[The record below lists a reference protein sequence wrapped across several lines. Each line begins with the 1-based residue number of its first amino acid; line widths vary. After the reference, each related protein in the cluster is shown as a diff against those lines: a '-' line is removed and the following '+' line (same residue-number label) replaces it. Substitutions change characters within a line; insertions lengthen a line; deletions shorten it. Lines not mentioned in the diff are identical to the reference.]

1 MTTPPPSTALGPL
14 DAPGWRGPEHKGHYE
29 AWYLTFHVPRP
40 TSSSADRGVWLRYTL
55 HIDPRGRGH
64 AGLWGFVFERGQPG
78 LVVRDRLALGAWS
91 FHDGAVRVGEALLD
105 GGRCRG
111 RIGERLAW
119 DLTLASRSGS
129 FRHVPPLLQ
138 KLGLASTVLRA
149 PELSLAVA
157 GSLTVDGE
165 RLAIEGA
172 VGERGHVSGRRHAP
186 RWAWA
191 HVHGFDGAPDDVVE
205 GCTAEVKRAGLRLPL
220 ATPLVVVTGGRRLA
234 WDGPRAVFRPT
245 ARFGWDAAG
254 GHWNVDAVRRGTRL
268 ALRVSAPPGAF
279 VAVEYEDPDGR
290 RLWCHHTEV
299 ADAELEL
306 CPAGRAPEKLVAR
319 GRVAFELAGDA
330 SDPRVTRKFAL
341 DA

>member
-1 MTTPPPSTALGPL
+1 MTPLGPL
-14 DAPGWRGPEHKGHYE
+14 DAPGWRGPGHTGHYE
-29 AWYLTFHVPRP
+29 AWYLTLHEPR
-40 TSSSADRGVWLRYTL
+40 SGLGLWLRHTL
-55 HIDPRGRGH
+55 HVDLRGRGH
-64 AGLWGFVFERGQPG
+64 AGLWGFVFERGRPG
-78 LVVRDRLALGAWS
+78 LAVRDKLALGAWS

-119 DLTLASRSGS
+119 DLALTATGGS
-129 FRHVPPLLQ
+129 FRHVPPFLQ
-138 KLGLASTVLRA
+138 RLGLASTVLRA
-149 PELSLAVA
+149 PELTLAVT

-165 RLAIEGA
+165 RRTVEGA

-191 HVHGFDGAPDDVVE
+191 HVHGFDPSAGQGRADDVVE
-205 GCTAEVKRAGLRLPL
+205 GCTAEVRRAGLRLPL
-220 ATPLVVVTGGRRLA
+220 ATPLVAVVGGRRLA
-234 WDGPRAVFRPT
+234 WDGPRSVFRPT

-254 GHWNVDAVRRGTRL
+254 GRWSVDATLERTRL
-268 ALRVSAPPGAF
+268 ALRVSAPPEAF

-306 CPAGRAPEKLVAR
+306 GAERLVAR
-319 GRVAFELAGDA
+319 GRAALELAGDA
-330 SDPRVTRKFAL
+330 PDPRVTRRFAL
-341 DA
+341 DAGR

>member
-1 MTTPPPSTALGPL
+1 MSAPPPSTALGPL

-29 AWYLTFHVPRP
+29 AWYLTFHEPR
-40 TSSSADRGVWLRYTL
+40 SGRGVWLRHTL
-55 HIDPRGRGH
+55 HVDPRGRGH
-64 AGLWGFVFERGQPG
+64 AGLWGFVFERGRPG

-119 DLTLASRSGS
+119 DLTLTSRAPARGVSS
-129 FRHVPPLLQ
+129 FRHVPPLLE

-157 GSLTVDGE
+157 GHLTVDGA
-165 RLAIEGA
+165 RVAIEGA

-191 HVHGFDGAPDDVVE
+191 HVHGFDDRPDDVVE

-220 ATPLVVVTGGRRLA
+220 ATPLVAVTGGRRLA
-234 WDGPRAVFRPT
+234 WDGPRSVFRPS

-254 GHWNVDAVRRGTRL
+254 GHWNVDATRKRTRL
-268 ALRVSAPPGAF
+268 ALRVSAPPEAF

-306 CPAGRAPEKLVAR
+306 GAERLVAR

-330 SDPRVTRKFAL
+330 PDPRVTRKFAL